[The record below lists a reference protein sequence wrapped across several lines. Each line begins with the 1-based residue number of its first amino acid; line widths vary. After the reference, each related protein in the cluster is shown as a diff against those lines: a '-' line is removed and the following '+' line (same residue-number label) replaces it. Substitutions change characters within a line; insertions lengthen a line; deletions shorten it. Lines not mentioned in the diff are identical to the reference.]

1 MNQINQRSKIMIVED
16 DDHIAQ
22 LLIFLFQREG
32 LITEHAADGQVAA
45 KMIEQSAPPSLILLD
60 MMLPYQDGFSL
71 LNKIRTQPEWEE
83 LPVIMLTSKSH
94 ESGIVRALNAGA
106 NDYVVKPFQPG
117 ELIARVKQLLLI
129 SQKQRQR
136 RMVGK

>member
-1 MNQINQRSKIMIVED
+1 MNQKGQRSKIMIVED
-16 DDHIAQ
+16 DEHISQ

-32 LITEHAADGQVAA
+32 FITEHAADGQVAA
-45 KMIEQSAPPSLILLD
+45 QMIEQNAPPSLILLD
-60 MMLPYQDGFSL
+60 MMLPYHDGFSL

-117 ELIARVKQLLLI
+117 ELMARVRQLLLI

-136 RMVGK
+136 RMIEE